1 MKKSKHKPVSHQE
14 VHSVSW
20 QWLETPLGPM
30 LAKWHLQTSDSDS
43 NSDRDSAEIHD
54 DALYLEGLWFKDQKY
69 FPKNAPSSATENT
82 QISVSDNATQADS
95 PKILLDLEQWL
106 SAYFLGDPKAWD
118 LLCTIP
124 LKPQGSDFQAKVWAL
139 LLEVP
144 YGQTRTYGQL
154 AKEIA
159 TGLNKPNFS
168 AQAVGGAIG
177 RNPISILIPCHRI
190 VGAQGALT
198 GYAGGIDK
206 KTQLLMLEKLG

>member
-1 MKKSKHKPVSHQE
+1 MKKTTDQPVSQQE
-14 VHSVSW
+14 VHSISW

-30 LAKWHLQTSDSDS
+30 LAKWRLQDSGLNGADNQEKS
-43 NSDRDSAEIHD
+43 
-54 DALYLEGLWFKDQKY
+54 LFLEGLWFKDQKY
-69 FPKNAPSSATENT
+69 FPKNAPSCATEST
-82 QISVSDNATQADS
+82 QVSVLDKSIQADR
-95 PKILLDLEQWL
+95 PKIFISLEQWL
-106 SAYFLGDPKAWD
+106 SAYFLGDPRAWD

-124 LKPQGSDFQAKVWAL
+124 LKPRGSDFQAKVWAL

-159 TGLNKPNFS
+159 AGLNKANFS
-168 AQAVGGAIG
+168 AQAVGGAVG